1 MNVGWRLCA
10 MQCCNTVYPMFQ
22 YFWIVLHSLHNLL
35 TQFQTTNVLSHIV
48 KPSLHVIF
56 TAIVLSVVTYAL
68 PSFAGQ
74 LSKGDKARIDSLFQ
88 KVFRW
93 GFCCQTLSIDELI
106 CAVDNKLF
114 RRMSSQSYCLYRLL
128 PTQRN
133 NILNCFSNHGHNYL
147 LPQINQLY
155 SRTVS

>member
-1 MNVGWRLCA
+1 
-10 MQCCNTVYPMFQ
+10 MFQ

-88 KVFRW
+88 KVFR
-93 GFCCQTLSIDELI
+93 
-106 CAVDNKLF
+106 
-114 RRMSSQSYCLYRLL
+114 
-128 PTQRN
+128 
-133 NILNCFSNHGHNYL
+133 
-147 LPQINQLY
+147 
-155 SRTVS
+155 